1 MSLPVIFVH
10 FFKEDAIMWTEQTSN
25 GKIRYVERYE
35 DFLTG
40 RQKKVSVVFDKDTA
54 KNRKEAQKE
63 LQLRITQQQT
73 AKPEKNYTLKDLIE
87 EYRLDQ
93 KQNVKI
99 STYTRNYYTCTTL
112 LNILGENILVNR
124 LTSRYVRE
132 KFLLTRK
139 DPGTLNEYLTRFRA
153 LIRWGYKN
161 DIIADISFL
170 DKIGRFDAEPHRIK
184 IQEKYLESKELKKLL
199 LDMNGTFWAL
209 LTEFMALSGLR
220 FSEACALQKADVDL
234 KSKEIHITK
243 GYDSV
248 NQRLTTAKNYYSL
261 RDVYIQPELME
272 VCKKINSYMLR
283 LRLMN
288 NIKNCSLFMFDMKG
302 DYIAYYS
309 FNKYLK
315 EHAMA
320 VTGKHITVHALRH
333 THASLLLEQGV
344 SIDAIAR
351 RLGHGNSKI
360 TKEIYLH
367 ITDKLRKADNEVL
380 SKTKIL

>member
-1 MSLPVIFVH
+1 
-10 FFKEDAIMWTEQTSN
+10 
-25 GKIRYVERYE
+25 
-35 DFLTG
+35 
-40 RQKKVSVVFDKDTA
+40 
-54 KNRKEAQKE
+54 
-63 LQLRITQQQT
+63 
-73 AKPEKNYTLKDLIE
+73 
-87 EYRLDQ
+87 
-93 KQNVKI
+93 
-99 STYTRNYYTCTTL
+99 
-112 LNILGENILVNR
+112 
-124 LTSRYVRE
+124 
-132 KFLLTRK
+132 
-139 DPGTLNEYLTRFRA
+139 
-153 LIRWGYKN
+153 
-161 DIIADISFL
+161 
-170 DKIGRFDAEPHRIK
+170 
-184 IQEKYLESKELKKLL
+184 
-199 LDMNGTFWAL
+199 
-209 LTEFMALSGLR
+209 
-220 FSEACALQKADVDL
+220 
-234 KSKEIHITK
+234 
-243 GYDSV
+243 
-248 NQRLTTAKNYYSL
+248 
-261 RDVYIQPELME
+261 
-272 VCKKINSYMLR
+272 MLR

>member
-1 MSLPVIFVH
+1 
-10 FFKEDAIMWTEQTSN
+10 MWTEETKN

-54 KNRKEAQKE
+54 RNRKEAQKE
-63 LQLRITQQQT
+63 LQRRIEQQQSG
-73 AKPEKNYTLKDLIE
+73 KPEKEYTLKDLVE
-87 EYRLDQ
+87 EYRSDQ

-99 STYTRNYYTCTTL
+99 STYTRNYHACNTL
-112 LNILGENILVNR
+112 LNILGEDVLVNR
-124 LTSRYVRE
+124 LTSRYVRD
-132 KFLLTRK
+132 KFLITGK
-139 DPGTLNEYLTRFRA
+139 DPDTLNEHLTRFRA

-161 DIIADISFL
+161 DIICDISFL
-170 DKIGRFDAEPHRIK
+170 DKIERFDAEPHRVK
-184 IQEKYLESKELKKLL
+184 IQEKYLESDELKKLL
-199 LDMNGTFWAL
+199 VDMNGTFWAL
-209 LTEFMALSGLR
+209 ITEFMALSGLR
-220 FSEACALQKADVDL
+220 FSEACALEKADVDL
-234 KSKEIHITK
+234 KAKEIHITK

-248 NQRLTTAKNYYSL
+248 NKKLTTAKNYYSL
-261 RDVYIQPELME
+261 RDVYIQPELMD
-272 VCKKINSYMLR
+272 VCRKINSYMLR
-283 LRLMN
+283 QKLMN
-288 NIKNCSLFMFDMKG
+288 NIKSCSLFMFDKNG
-302 DYIAYYS
+302 SYISYYS

-315 EHAMA
+315 EHAMT

-351 RLGHGNSKI
+351 RLGHGDSKI

-380 SKTKIL
+380 AQVKIL